1 MHDFV
6 QYVVGGLGFGGIYAL
21 AALGLVL
28 IFKTSGV
35 VHFAFGAMGC
45 GGFLSC
51 PPQPFFPPRPGR
63 WRGGWF
69 FPSSPALPPGA
80 GGGEP
85 PPRPAGRPR
94 WGGPPPAA
102 T

>member
-35 VHFAFGAMGC
+35 VNFATGT
-45 GGFLSC
+45 
-51 PPQPFFPPRPGR
+51 PQ
-63 WRGGWF
+63 
-69 FPSSPALPPGA
+69 
-80 GGGEP
+80 E
-85 PPRPAGRPR
+85 
-94 WGGPPPAA
+94 AA
-102 T
+102 